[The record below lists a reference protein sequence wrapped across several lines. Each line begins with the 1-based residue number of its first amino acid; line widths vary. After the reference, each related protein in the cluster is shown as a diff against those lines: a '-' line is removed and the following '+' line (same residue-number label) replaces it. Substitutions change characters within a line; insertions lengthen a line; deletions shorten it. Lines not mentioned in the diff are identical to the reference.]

1 MSKLTNFVYCRAWRL
16 SKCCFCFHLQAKNKA
31 KAESGMSLEAR
42 KAHDA
47 EIMRL
52 KQAKKLEEAAAK
64 AAEVAAKAAAAK
76 KWLVLMSETSKKKST
91 SQ

>member
-1 MSKLTNFVYCRAWRL
+1 
-16 SKCCFCFHLQAKNKA
+16 
-31 KAESGMSLEAR
+31 MSLEAR

-64 AAEVAAKAAAAK
+64 AAEAAAKAAK
-76 KWLVLMSETSKKKST
+76 KWLVFFVENKREKVNFTIIVY
-91 SQ
+91 

>member
-1 MSKLTNFVYCRAWRL
+1 
-16 SKCCFCFHLQAKNKA
+16 
-31 KAESGMSLEAR
+31 MSLEAR

-76 KWLVLMSETSKKKST
+76 KWLVLMSEISKK
-91 SQ
+91 SQLHNNGLLVFNFVNPP